1 MLYLVELDHLKSG
14 SLSTP
19 EAGRAFIEGVIFPTL
34 AQAELLVKEG
44 KILSGGPVLGRIG
57 LRFIAEADSAVE
69 LDRMLLSLPVWPV
82 AETRVTPLIAF
93 GERRDTTRDLLKR
106 LAT

>member
-1 MLYLVELDHLKSG
+1 MLYLVELDHVKSG

-34 AQAELLVKEG
+34 ARAELLVKEG

-69 LDRMLLSLPVWPV
+69 LDRILLSLPVWPV

-93 GERRDTTRDLLKR
+93 GERRDSTRDLLGR